1 MAADTTGFLEE
12 QSFPSKAKQEFRA
25 VTDWILDETVGWLVH
40 FRDENRDGHP
50 GANSVPVK

>member
-25 VTDWILDETVGWLVH
+25 LTDWILDETVGWLVH